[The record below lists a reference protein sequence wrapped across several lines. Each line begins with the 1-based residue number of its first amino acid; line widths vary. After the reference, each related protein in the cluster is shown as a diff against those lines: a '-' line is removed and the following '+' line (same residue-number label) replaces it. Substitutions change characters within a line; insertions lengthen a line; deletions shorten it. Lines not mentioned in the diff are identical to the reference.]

1 MLNDTVREELALK
14 ISPLPKTVPAEV
26 IENPTPIT
34 PAVPPVKEL
43 EISIPPAL
51 KLNNRPQTT
60 EIMTKTTSPTL
71 VEFNNKNA
79 TLPDWRLQ
87 LQNSVRK
94 RLDNRQDNSAVTVAP
109 SAPRQVNLVTRGATA
124 LKAEVEVKPEPIVPA
139 NSLLSK
145 ALERIDQ
152 SRQKYLITETAPPVA
167 EAIVKPFP
175 QTVQQNSLNF
185 LPKTDR
191 EEILANQPKPNLIQ
205 FRSET
210 QIEAKDEIK
219 AEKFDTNK
227 LPPIPL
233 PAKISSS
240 FDKKEPKRIVLEIE
254 DDIPDIHQTKIE
266 NIHQTQAAEVVADN
280 ETETVSAEQTEE
292 IEDLAPIS
300 LRFNAAIFDLLIG
313 SFLSL
318 ILLSPFMMLNG
329 RFFSWEGFIAFLATF
344 TIVMFIYLTTTI
356 GFLGRTFGMRIF
368 SLEIVDIDENEYP
381 TLHQAAVSSSVYLL
395 SLAFGGIGFLTMLL
409 NTEKRAAH
417 DLLSKTIVVKEY

>member
-300 LRFNAAIFDLLIG
+300 
-313 SFLSL
+313 
-318 ILLSPFMMLNG
+318 
-329 RFFSWEGFIAFLATF
+329 
-344 TIVMFIYLTTTI
+344 
-356 GFLGRTFGMRIF
+356 
-368 SLEIVDIDENEYP
+368 
-381 TLHQAAVSSSVYLL
+381 
-395 SLAFGGIGFLTMLL
+395 
-409 NTEKRAAH
+409 
-417 DLLSKTIVVKEY
+417 